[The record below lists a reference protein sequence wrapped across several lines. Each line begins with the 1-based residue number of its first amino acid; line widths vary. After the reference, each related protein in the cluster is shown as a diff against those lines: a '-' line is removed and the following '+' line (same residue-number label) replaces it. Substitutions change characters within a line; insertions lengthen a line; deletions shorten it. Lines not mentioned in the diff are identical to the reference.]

1 MQNKNIK
8 DLYSLP
14 EGFKIVSGG
23 QSGADVAALDWA
35 LAKGVPHGGWC
46 PNGRKSEDG
55 LIDARY
61 QLIETPESKY
71 LQRTEWNVRD
81 SDATLI
87 FTLSPKLD
95 GGSKKTA
102 DFAIKLGKPY
112 LHFRL
117 GVHPKFIARFLAQHH
132 VNVLNIAGKRETSAP
147 GIYTMAIAALD
158 QALTLT

>member
-35 LAKGVPHGGWC
+35 LAEGVPHGGWC
-46 PNGRKSEDG
+46 PKGRKSEDG

-61 QLIETPESKY
+61 QLIETPDSKY

-87 FTLSPKLD
+87 FTLSTKLD

-102 DFAIKLGKPY
+102 EFAQALGKPY
-112 LHFRL
+112 LHFRP
-117 GVHPKFIARFLAQHH
+117 GVHPKFIARFLAQYQ
-132 VNVLNIAGKRETSAP
+132 VNILNIAGKRETSAP
-147 GIYTMAIAALD
+147 GIYLMVFD
-158 QALTLT
+158 TLGQVMIPV

>member
-1 MQNKNIK
+1 MQITNMK
-8 DLYSLP
+8 DQYILP

-23 QSGADVAALDWA
+23 QSGADIAALDWA
-35 LAKGVPHGGWC
+35 LANGVPHGGWC
-46 PNGRKSEDG
+46 PKGRKSEDG

-117 GVHPKFIARFLAQHH
+117 GVHPKFIAQFICATPGK
-132 VNVLNIAGKRETSAP
+132 NIECGGKT
-147 GIYTMAIAALD
+147 
-158 QALTLT
+158 